1 MTSSAWGLLALFLV
15 LLLVASW
22 PLGIWVAR
30 LCSGNLPGWMHKLE
44 APLYRLAGTSADKSM
59 NWSHY
64 ALALL
69 AFNVIGALVVYALQR
84 LQLYLP
90 LNPAGMVNVSPDSA
104 FNTAVSFVTN
114 TNWQGYAGESTMSY
128 LTQMLG
134 LAVQNFLS
142 AATGIAVV
150 FALFRGFAAKST
162 GMLGNFWADITRLTL
177 WLLLPLSLVFAI
189 FLVGQGVIQNFDVYK
204 DVTTLEVTTYS
215 QPKKDAAGE
224 VIKDEKSGKGEPV
237 MEELKADKQ
246 TIAMGPVASQEAIKM
261 IGTNGGGFFNANSAH
276 PYENPN
282 ALTNLLQMLAIFLIP
297 AALCFAFGRAVG
309 DARQGWAV
317 LAAMTVMFVIAVV
330 AIMPAEQ
337 IGNPLLSALGVD
349 QTQSALQSGGNME
362 GKETRFGITASALF
376 AVITTAASCGAVNA
390 MHASFTP
397 LGGMVPMVMMQLGE
411 VVFGGTGTGLYGM
424 LIFAI
429 LAVFIAGL
437 MIGRT
442 PEYLGKKIEAH
453 EMKLVSVAILIT
465 PILVLAGTALAV
477 MSGAGRAGI
486 ANPGPHGFSEILY
499 ALTSAAN
506 NNGSAFAGLS
516 ANTPFYNTL
525 LGIVVWL
532 GRFGVI
538 VPVLAIAGALA
549 VKKRLPVTSGT
560 MPTHG
565 PLFVFL
571 LIGTVLMVGLLNY
584 VPALALGPVVEH
596 LMLWAGK

>member
-1 MTSSAWGLLALFLV
+1 MTSSAWGLLTLFLA
-15 LLLVASW
+15 LLLIASW
-22 PLGIWVAR
+22 PLGIWLAR

-44 APLYRLAGTSADKSM
+44 APLYRMAGTSADKSM
-59 NWSHY
+59 SWSHY

-69 AFNVIGALVVYALQR
+69 AFNVIGALAVYALQR

-150 FALFRGFAAKST
+150 FALYRGFAAKSSGT
-162 GMLGNFWADITRLTL
+162 LGNFWADITRLTL

-189 FLVGQGVIQNFDVYK
+189 FLVGQGVIQNFDAYK

-224 VIKDEKSGKGEPV
+224 IIKDEKSGKGEPV
-237 MEELKADKQ
+237 IEELKADKQ

-317 LAAMTVMFVIAVV
+317 LAAMTVMFVVAVV

-337 IGNPLLSALGVD
+337 IGNPLLPALGVD

-397 LGGMVPMVMMQLGE
+397 LGGMVPLVMMQLGE
-411 VVFGGTGTGLYGM
+411 VVFGGVGTGLYGM

-465 PILVLAGTALAV
+465 PILVLAGTALAL

-525 LGIVVWL
+525 LGVAMWL

-538 VPVLAIAGALA
+538 LPVLAIAGALA
-549 VKKRLPVTSGT
+549 SKKRLPVTAGT
-560 MPTHG
+560 MPTHD

-584 VPALALGPVVEH
+584 VPALALGPVIEH
-596 LMLWAGK
+596 LMLWSAK